1 MEYLHWD
8 QITIDDF
15 SDKAIADY
23 YNRGYV
29 FTRIGRGIMQ
39 QTRSVRINLSEWKP
53 SSENRRI
60 LKKIEGITLTT
71 KKLPLALTPADSSAS
86 YHWSLGKLAKDFYEK
101 KFGPG
106 IMSVQKVKEMLTD
119 AQASNFNTL
128 LSYATTP
135 AVTAGYAICYQS
147 EKSER
152 GEGKAGGKDTLLHYS
167 YPFYDLI
174 AVDEG
179 TVTKDI
185 GLGMMLLAISMA
197 QGLGLEY
204 IYLGSLQRPTDTYKL
219 QFKGLEWFDGTAW
232 RTDIDKAKEV
242 ISGK

>member
-15 SDKAIADY
+15 SDKAIAGY

-29 FTRIGRGIMQ
+29 FTRLGRGIMQ

-60 LKKIEGITLTT
+60 LKKVEDVTLAT
-71 KKLPLALTPADSSAS
+71 KKLPLAD

-106 IMSVQKVKEMLTD
+106 IFSAQKVKEMLTD
-119 AQASNFNTL
+119 AKTSNFNAL
-128 LSYATTP
+128 LSYETAP
-135 AVTAGYAICYQS
+135 AGAHSTVGYAICYQS
-147 EKSER
+147 EKT
-152 GEGKAGGKDTLLHYS
+152 GGKNTFLHYS

-185 GLGMMLLAISMA
+185 GLGMMLLAITSA
-197 QGLGLEY
+197 KERGLEY
-204 IYLGSLQRPTDTYKL
+204 LYLGSLQRPTDTYKL
-219 QFKGLEWFDGTAW
+219 QFKGLEWFDGTGW

-242 ISGK
+242 IAGK

>member
-8 QITIDDF
+8 QITVDEKDF
-15 SDKAIADY
+15 SDKAVAEH

-29 FTRIGRGIMQ
+29 FTRLGRGIMQ

-60 LKKIEGITLTT
+60 LKKVEDITLTT
-71 KKLPLALTPADSSAS
+71 RSLPLAD

-106 IMSVQKVKEMLTD
+106 IFSAQKVKEMLTD
-119 AQASNFNTL
+119 AKTGNFNTL
-128 LSYATTP
+128 LSYEGDAKTQ
-135 AVTAGYAICYQS
+135 AGYAICYQS
-147 EKSER
+147 EEVTGVEKT
-152 GEGKAGGKDTLLHYS
+152 GGKNTLLHYS
-167 YPFYDLI
+167 YPFYDLT

-179 TVTKDI
+179 NVTKDI
-185 GLGMMLLAISMA
+185 GLGMMLLAITSA
-197 QGLGLEY
+197 KELGLEY
-204 IYLGSLQRPTDTYKL
+204 VYLGSLQRPTDTYKL

-242 ISGK
+242 IGGK